1 MSKAAFKRNL
11 ARRSGRPALPP
22 RRSPDPPEP
31 TDQQLARFAA
41 VVTHGTAVSAEDC
54 RRAELVL
61 RIPFVRARWLRAH
74 REFQER
80 MTER

>member
-1 MSKAAFKRNL
+1 
-11 ARRSGRPALPP
+11 
-22 RRSPDPPEP
+22 
-31 TDQQLARFAA
+31 
-41 VVTHGTAVSAEDC
+41 VTHGTAVSAEDC